1 MRRHSATRGLLVVTG
16 LMLAHGAHAQA
27 PEEFYRGKT
36 VVIDVGF
43 GPGGGYDRH
52 ARTLARHFGRHLPG
66 NPNVIVRNVPGAA
79 GLVLA
84 NQLFQTAP
92 KDGTEFGTFNRT
104 VPLDPLLDNPQAR
117 YDARKFTWLGSTT
130 REISTCV
137 AWHTAKATSIEALK
151 KNDLLIAGTGPNA
164 DAVMWPKVLNAVIGT
179 RFKIIPGFKDS
190 AEALLAM
197 ERGETE
203 GFCAWSWITQLSERP
218 DWVRERKVI
227 PLVQFGSAKHPDHP
241 DTPLATDLATNDAE
255 RQAIE
260 LVTAPLLFA
269 RPFVAPPDMA
279 PERAAVLREAFAAT
293 NRDPAFLEDM
303 AKQQLE
309 PDYVAPGDI
318 AVLLDRIYAT
328 PKAVVAKVKA
338 AVE

>member
-1 MRRHSATRGLLVVTG
+1 MGLLLG
-16 LMLAHGAHAQA
+16 AACLLAVGPALAQSV
-27 PEEFYRGKT
+27 EDFYRGRT
-36 VVIDVGF
+36 VTIDVGF

-52 ARTLARHFGRHLPG
+52 ARTLARHLGRHIPG
-66 NPNVIVRNVPGAA
+66 NPSIVVRNVPGAA

-84 NQLFQTAP
+84 NQLFHSAP

-117 YDARKFTWLGSTT
+117 YDPRKFTWLGSTSH
-130 REISTCV
+130 EISTCV
-137 AWHTAKATSIEALK
+137 AWHTARATSIEALK
-151 KNDLLIAGTGPNA
+151 HNDLLIAGTSPNA

-190 AEALLAM
+190 AESLLAM
-197 ERGETE
+197 ERGEVE
-203 GFCAWSWITQLSERP
+203 GFCAWGWITQMSERP
-218 DWVRERKVI
+218 DWVRDRKVI

-241 DTPLATDLATNDAE
+241 DTPLATDLARTDEE

-269 RPFVAPPDMA
+269 RPFVAPPDLP
-279 PERAAVLREAFAAT
+279 PERAAALRKAFEDTA
-293 NRDPAFLEDM
+293 RDPAFLDDM
-303 AKQQLE
+303 IKQQLE
-309 PDYVAPGDI
+309 PELVTHGEI
-318 AVLLDRIYAT
+318 ERLLDRLYAT
-328 PKAVVAKVKA
+328 PKTVVGKVKA